1 MKLRYAL
8 AAGAAL
14 SLLHVSAGRTQ
25 EERLVRECNAIY
37 ERLCKGVRKGSE
49 MLGQCFEKRPSIQ
62 TRIPVKCIADFQ
74 TNIENYNE
82 AKGQQE

>member
-1 MKLRYAL
+1 MKHRYAL
-8 AAGAAL
+8 AAAMAL
-14 SLLHVSAGRTQ
+14 SLHVSAGQAQ

-37 ERLCKGVRKGSE
+37 EKLCKGIKKGPE
-49 MLGQCFEKRPSIQ
+49 MLGQCFEKRPAIQ
-62 TRIPVKCIADFQ
+62 GKIPDKCAADFQ